1 MNGND
6 KFTIMTTQF
15 HAIVVIMPSAA
26 VIQIKRSEVTE
37 EVRALA
43 ELTGV
48 SITDAIGIA
57 VKRQLEIERAKADLR
72 LAKRRK
78 EVNKLL
84 GEIRSAFARSI
95 SNWCLTAMPIASVI
109 DTPVRAARAR
119 TSSVTSER
127 LI

>member
-1 MNGND
+1 MLDLRPPLHDTFNKHD
-6 KFTIMTTQF
+6 KKSVMTKYLF
-15 HAIVVIMPSAA
+15 VFVEVHATLIIMPSAA

-57 VKRQLEIERAKADLR
+57 VKHQLEIERAKADLR

-78 EVNKLL
+78 EVGKLL
-84 GEIRSAFARSI
+84 NEIRRLPVVGPR
-95 SNWCLTAMPIASVI
+95 LTDEDLYDENGLPK
-109 DTPVRAARAR
+109 
-119 TSSVTSER
+119 
-127 LI
+127 

>member
-1 MNGND
+1 
-6 KFTIMTTQF
+6 MTSQF
-15 HAIVVIMPSAA
+15 HAILGIMPSAA

-43 ELTGV
+43 ALTGV

-78 EVNKLL
+78 EVGKLL
-84 GEIRSAFARSI
+84 NEIRRLPVVGPR
-95 SNWCLTAMPIASVI
+95 LTDEDLYDENGLPK
-109 DTPVRAARAR
+109 
-119 TSSVTSER
+119 
-127 LI
+127 